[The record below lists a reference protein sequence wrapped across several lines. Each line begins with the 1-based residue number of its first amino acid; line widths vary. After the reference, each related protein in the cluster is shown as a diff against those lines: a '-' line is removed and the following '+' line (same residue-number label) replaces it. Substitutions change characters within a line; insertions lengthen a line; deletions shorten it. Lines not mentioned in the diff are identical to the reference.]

1 MITRGNGNRVGS
13 IKMVSENRHWFSVN
27 CLGGPRGMEQNTRR
41 KKKEIDKEF
50 IDNLLKSYSER
61 LVKAHEEIER
71 LKHENAILKERVT
84 ILVGKKP
91 S

>member
-27 CLGGPRGMEQNTRR
+27 RQEGPRGMEQNTRE

-50 IDNLLKSYSER
+50 IDNLLKSYTER